1 MRARLE
7 GCKRCMSVKVWISGS
22 LRGATNF
29 IVVSSL
35 QGKLRVSGR
44 PERIGGPLYII
55 SLMISKM
62 IQILLRNFCPGTYE
76 VNEDKGRRKAGKFF
90 TKFDYE
96 PLDLLTINLGIYDQ
110 LEALEI
116 VELVDQVGFDSI
128 SLGVT
133 LGYIMEYNARPPDK
147 PIFDGMTFGDVEKA
161 CHYMRDTAAGRVPE
175 IGRGVRRL
183 ARSLGEA

>member
-1 MRARLE
+1 MRPPLE

-62 IQILLRNFCPGTYE
+62 IQILLRNFCPGTYLFRLPCTHY
-76 VNEDKGRRKAGKFF
+76 VSDHGGTADIP
-90 TKFDYE
+90 T
-96 PLDLLTINLGIYDQ
+96 LDDFLCQETTHWSG
-110 LEALEI
+110 
-116 VELVDQVGFDSI
+116 
-128 SLGVT
+128 LGVIDILAAT
-133 LGYIMEYNARPPDK
+133 LDMTADQRRELRRWYERHMAYFRVVSLREPFMEV
-147 PIFDGMTFGDVEKA
+147 I
-161 CHYMRDTAAGRVPE
+161 
-175 IGRGVRRL
+175 
-183 ARSLGEA
+183 